1 MSRAPGGERCSG
13 RGGEDESVGLAA
25 WTARRVGW
33 TGRVGQGIEVKTLT
47 TDLDIY
53 RSAQLLVEQHGADAL
68 IEAALKADELL
79 VAGDIDGQAVWMRI
93 RTAVLDLLKRGD
105 GEVVH

>member
-1 MSRAPGGERCSG
+1 MPRLA
-13 RGGEDESVGLAA
+13 RGFLFRPHRPVMPPM
-25 WTARRVGW
+25 
-33 TGRVGQGIEVKTLT
+33 T

-53 RSAQLLVEQHGADAL
+53 RSAKLLVEQHGANAL

-79 VAGDIDGQAVWMRI
+79 DAGDIDGQLVWLRI
-93 RTAVLDLLKRGD
+93 RKAVLELLKPGD